1 MTSPPAQR
9 IVDVAARLLDEE
21 GLAAVTARRVTA
33 AAGLSTMAVYTH
45 FGSMDGLLAAIWREG
60 FSRFGASLEQATLT
74 ADPVADFMAQGWGY
88 RHFALREPH
97 LYKVMFGEGLSSLR
111 IGTPDDDG
119 AAISTFFS
127 LVHRLER
134 AVDGGRLQVDDPF
147 LAGEAVWATVHG
159 HSMIELTGYH
169 ERAGRD
175 PVASYDEC
183 LLRLAIGM
191 GDDADA
197 ARTSQAKARARARR
211 TGQLTSSR

>member
-1 MTSPPAQR
+1 MTSLTAER
-9 IVDVAARLLDEE
+9 IVDVAAQLLDQE
-21 GLAAVTARRVTA
+21 GLAAVTARRVTS

-60 FSRFGASLEQATLT
+60 FTRFGTELERATLT

-111 IGTPDDDG
+111 IGTHDDAG
-119 AAISTFFS
+119 AAIATFLS
-127 LVHRLER
+127 LVGRLER
-134 AVDGGRLQVDDPF
+134 SVDSGRFTATDAF
-147 LAGEAVWATVHG
+147 LAGEVIWSSVHG
-159 HSMIELTGYH
+159 HCMIELSGYH

-175 PVASYDEC
+175 ARASYAEC

-191 GDDADA
+191 GDDPAA
-197 ARTSQAKARARARR
+197 ARASLTKARTRARR
-211 TGQLTSSR
+211 SGQLT